1 MIVYSTDSR
10 GAVVGDNEETVR
22 HYVHRDSVVN
32 ALKWIT
38 NDANASGS
46 AQLQT
51 GITVHEQDATDLLKL
66 IDAAYREARARRMQ
80 VQS

>member
-22 HYVHRDSVVN
+22 HYVHRDSVKR
-32 ALKWIT
+32 ALKWI
-38 NDANASGS
+38 ANPMNSDGS

-66 IDAAYREARARRMQ
+66 IDAEVARRRQ
-80 VQS
+80 RRAS